1 MSKQI
6 VVLSAAAILSL
17 AGSLGGAS
25 AADYPMA
32 DDQPP
37 SFHDRR
43 GPGPVVYDERA
54 YEERGWAERAARRG
68 APPVFDDERPPMAV
82 RRPAYRDGF
91 DGPVAF
97 GPPPSYYG
105 ERFRPVPLYR
115 AAAVPAGPAFDE
127 GYGGPDVACTVDQA
141 QSTTPAGWR
150 KIVTRRTCYRR

>member
-6 VVLSAAAILSL
+6 AILGIAAVL
-17 AGSLGGAS
+17 GLLPLGGGAF
-25 AADYPMA
+25 AADYPVG

-37 SFHDRR
+37 VYHDRR
-43 GPGPVVYDERA
+43 APGPVVYDERGA
-54 YEERGWAERAARRG
+54 GRRVAGPAFDEE
-68 APPVFDDERPPMAV
+68 ERPPVAV
-82 RRPAYRDGF
+82 GRPAYRDGF

-97 GPPPSYYG
+97 APPPYG
-105 ERFRPVPLYR
+105 YGDRFRPAPLYR